1 MRRLSLLT
9 QFSIL
14 SLVLFI
20 IIGVLLG
27 WNVTHYFE
35 EQAVRQQQLAVS
47 SLITPLVGPVVDEHR
62 EILTEAAYP
71 PPNGLPVEEAMK
83 YPYAQIEAQLA
94 YVSGSGLVRIK
105 MWNRDGMVIYSDD
118 QTVIGKRFDLSPEL
132 KEVLGG
138 TPRAE
143 ISSLEKAEN
152 TDEKGYGQLLEVYT
166 PLRLPNEGQIVGA
179 VEGYY
184 DMEDLKE
191 TIGLTSAFLWTS
203 IFTGF
208 LFLYVSLF
216 TIVRNA
222 SQRILRQ
229 SNENAVLLADT
240 ERKAARLELV
250 NELARSI
257 NSSTL
262 DLDEV
267 FNTVIRGIDRIV
279 RHTGAS
285 ISLFD
290 ERTGRSLKTIA
301 SQEVSPDE
309 IEAGKK
315 LIAEVGTFISGDT
328 RLVTSPEL
336 QGMANKG
343 VLSLLLIPIYLGERR
358 LGMLRVVSDVPNS
371 FDEEDAAILKG
382 VADQLAVAIEN
393 NRLIRETAETTA
405 LRETNRLKDEF
416 VSMVSHE
423 LRTPLASVK
432 GYSRT
437 LLAENA
443 DWDAQTRREFLQI
456 IADESDKLQELVE
469 NLLEMSRIGAGRLP
483 ISPEPMLLKPFV
495 KEVVDR
501 VGNQY
506 PDTDFKSNVP
516 HGLPVVEAD
525 PRRLEQVLVNL
536 LQNAAKYSGSHTVW
550 VGAIYNGGEDVT
562 LCVQDK
568 GLGIAPEHVP
578 HLFDK
583 FYRAQWNQADS
594 GSGTG
599 LGLAIARALVE
610 AQGGRIWVESK
621 VGEGTTF
628 YFTLPILAMEGE
640 EGASSSSGDRNV
652 APSAS
657 LSTASPQG

>member
-27 WNVTHYFE
+27 WNVTRYFE

-71 PPNGLPVEEAMK
+71 PPDGLPSEEASK
-83 YPYAQIEAQLA
+83 YPYSQIESQLA
-94 YVSGSGLVRIK
+94 YISGSGLVRIK
-105 MWNRDGMVIYSDD
+105 IWNREGMIIYSDD
-118 QTVIGKRFDLSPEL
+118 EDLVGVRFPVSEEL
-132 KEVLGG
+132 REVLGG
-138 TPRAE
+138 TPSAE
-143 ISSLEKAEN
+143 PVSLEEAEN
-152 TDEKGYGQLLEVYT
+152 SSEKGYGQLLEVYT
-166 PLRLPNEGQIVGA
+166 PLRLPNEGEIVGA

-203 IFTGF
+203 ILTGF

-229 SNENAVLLADT
+229 SHENAVLLADT

-257 NSSTL
+257 NRTTL

-267 FNTVIRGIDRIV
+267 FNTAVRGIDRIV
-279 RHTGAS
+279 RHSGAS
-285 ISLFD
+285 ITLFD
-290 ERTGRSLKTIA
+290 ERTGKPLQTIA
-301 SQEVSPDE
+301 SHEVSAQE

-315 LIAEVGTFISGDT
+315 LIAQVGTFISGDT
-328 RLVTSPEL
+328 RLASAPEL
-336 QGMANKG
+336 LDMAARG
-343 VLSLLLIPIYLGERR
+343 VLSVLLIPIYLGERR
-358 LGMLRVVSDVPNS
+358 LGMLRVVSEVPNS
-371 FDEEDAAILKG
+371 FDEEDATILKG

-393 NRLIRETAETTA
+393 NRLIRETAENTA

-443 DWDAQTRREFLQI
+443 DWDARTRREFLQI
-456 IADESDKLQELVE
+456 IAEESDKLQDLVE

-483 ISPEPMLLKPFV
+483 IAPEPLLLKPFA
-495 KEVVDR
+495 KEVMDR
-501 VGNQY
+501 IANQY
-506 PDTDFKSNVP
+506 PDTEFKCNVP

-536 LQNAAKYSGSHTVW
+536 LQNAAKYSGSRTVW
-550 VGAIYNGGEDVT
+550 VGASYDGGQEVT
-562 LCVQDK
+562 LSVQDR
-568 GLGIAPEHVP
+568 GIGIAPEHVP

-599 LGLAIARALVE
+599 LGLAIASALVE

-628 YFTLPILAMEGE
+628 YFTLPVLAVEGE
-640 EGASSSSGDRNV
+640 DGAS
-652 APSAS
+652 PSANGS
-657 LSTASPQG
+657 GSVPPVSTAAASPG

>member
-20 IIGVLLG
+20 IIGALVG
-27 WNVTHYFE
+27 WNVTRYFE
-35 EQAVRQQQLAVS
+35 EQALWQQQLAVS

-62 EILTEAAYP
+62 EILTQAAKP
-71 PPNGLPVEEAMK
+71 PPEGLPFEEAMK
-83 YPYAQIEAQLA
+83 YPYSQIESQLA
-94 YVSGSGLVRIK
+94 YISGSGLVKIK
-105 MWNRDGMVIYSDD
+105 IWNRDGMIVYSDD
-118 QTVIGKRFDLSPEL
+118 KTVIGDKHPVSDEL

-138 TPRAE
+138 TPSAD
-143 ISSLEKAEN
+143 ISSLEEAEN
-152 TDEKGYGQLLEVYT
+152 TTEKGYGQLLEVYT
-166 PLRLPNEGQIVGA
+166 PLRLPNDGEIVGA

-222 SQRILRQ
+222 SQRLLRQ
-229 SNENAVLLADT
+229 SHENAVLLADT

-267 FNTVIRGIDRIV
+267 FNTAVRGIDRIV
-279 RHTGAS
+279 RHSGAS

-290 ERTGRSLKTIA
+290 ERTGRASHTIA
-301 SQEVSPDE
+301 SHEVSAAE

-315 LIAEVGTFISGDT
+315 LIAEVGTYISGDT
-328 RLVTSPEL
+328 RLSTSPEL
-336 QGMANKG
+336 AGMASTG
-343 VLSLLLIPIYLGERR
+343 VLSVLLIPIYLGERR

-393 NRLIRETAETTA
+393 NRLIRATAETTA

-443 DWDAQTRREFLQI
+443 DWDPQTRREFLQI

-483 ISPEPMLLKPFV
+483 IAPEPLLLKPFV
-495 KEVVDR
+495 KELVER
-501 VGNQY
+501 VANQY
-506 PDTDFKSNVP
+506 PDTDFKCNIA
-516 HGLPVVEAD
+516 HGLPVVEGD

-550 VGAIYNGGEDVT
+550 VGASYGGGDEVT
-562 LCVQDK
+562 VSVQDR
-568 GLGIAPEHVP
+568 GIGIAPEHVP

-628 YFTLPILAMEGE
+628 YFTLPTLTVEGE
-640 EGASSSSGDRNV
+640 DGAL
-652 APSAS
+652 PSANGS
-657 LSTASPQG
+657 GAAPPASKPAASAT

>member
-1 MRRLSLLT
+1 MRRPSLLT

-20 IIGVLLG
+20 IIGVLVG
-27 WNVTHYFE
+27 WNVTRYFE
-35 EQAVRQQQLAVS
+35 EQALQQQQLAVS

-62 EILTEAAYP
+62 EILTQAAKP
-71 PPNGLPVEEAMK
+71 PPDGLPFEEAMK
-83 YPYAQIEAQLA
+83 YPYSQIESQLA
-94 YVSGSGLVRIK
+94 YISGSGLVKIK
-105 MWNRDGMVIYSDD
+105 IWNREGMIVYSDD
-118 QTVIGKRFDLSPEL
+118 KTIIGDKYPVSDEL

-138 TPRAE
+138 TPSAD
-143 ISSLEKAEN
+143 ISSLEEAEN
-152 TDEKGYGQLLEVYT
+152 TTEKGYGQLLEVYT
-166 PLRLPNEGQIVGA
+166 PLRLPNDGEIVGA

-222 SQRILRQ
+222 SQRLLRQ
-229 SNENAVLLADT
+229 SHENAVLLADT

-267 FNTVIRGIDRIV
+267 FNTAVRGIDRIV
-279 RHTGAS
+279 RHSGAS

-290 ERTGRSLKTIA
+290 ERTGRAAQTIA
-301 SQEVSPDE
+301 SHEVSAGE

-315 LIAEVGTFISGDT
+315 LIAEVGTYINGDT
-328 RLVTSPEL
+328 RLSTSPEL
-336 QGMANKG
+336 AGMASKG
-343 VLSLLLIPIYLGERR
+343 VLSVLLIPIYLGERR

-393 NRLIRETAETTA
+393 NRLIRATAETTA

-483 ISPEPMLLKPFV
+483 IAPEPLLLKPFV
-495 KEVVDR
+495 KEVVER
-501 VGNQY
+501 VANQY
-506 PDTDFKSNVP
+506 PDTDFKCNIA
-516 HGLPVVEAD
+516 HGLPVVDAD
-525 PRRLEQVLVNL
+525 SRRLEQVLANL

-550 VGAIYNGGEDVT
+550 VGA
-562 LCVQDK
+562 
-568 GLGIAPEHVP
+568 
-578 HLFDK
+578 
-583 FYRAQWNQADS
+583 R
-594 GSGTG
+594 
-599 LGLAIARALVE
+599 
-610 AQGGRIWVESK
+610 
-621 VGEGTTF
+621 
-628 YFTLPILAMEGE
+628 
-640 EGASSSSGDRNV
+640 
-652 APSAS
+652 
-657 LSTASPQG
+657 

>member
-1 MRRLSLLT
+1 
-9 QFSIL
+9 
-14 SLVLFI
+14 
-20 IIGVLLG
+20 
-27 WNVTHYFE
+27 
-35 EQAVRQQQLAVS
+35 AVQQQQLAVS

-62 EILTEAAYP
+62 EILTQAAFP
-71 PPNGLPVEEAMK
+71 PPEGLSPEEASK
-83 YPYAQIEAQLA
+83 YPYSQIESQLA
-94 YVSGSGLVRIK
+94 YISGSGLVKIK
-105 MWNRDGMVIYSDD
+105 IWNRDGTIIYSDD
-118 QTVIGKRFDLSPEL
+118 KKIIGMKFPVTDEL
-132 KEVLGG
+132 EEVLGG
-138 TPRAE
+138 TPSAQ

-166 PLRLPNEGQIVGA
+166 PLRLPNEGEIVGA

-229 SNENAVLLADT
+229 SHENAVLLADT

-262 DLDEV
+262 DLDGV
-267 FNTVIRGIDRIV
+267 FDTAIRGIDRIV
-279 RHTGAS
+279 RHAGAS
-285 ISLFD
+285 ITLFD
-290 ERTGRSLKTIA
+290 ERTGKPSQTIA
-301 SQEVSPDE
+301 SHEVSPEE

-315 LIAEVGTFISGDT
+315 LVAQVGTFISGDT
-328 RLVTSPEL
+328 RLASSAEL
-336 QGMANKG
+336 HSMAAKG
-343 VLSLLLIPIYLGERR
+343 VLSVLLIPIYLGERR

-483 ISPEPMLLKPFV
+483 ISAEPLLLKPFV
-495 KEVVDR
+495 KEVVER
-501 VGNQY
+501 TGKQY
-506 PDTDFKSNVP
+506 SDTDFKCNIA

-550 VGAIYNGGEDVT
+550 VSATYDGGKEVT

-568 GLGIAPEHVP
+568 GIGIAPEHMP

-621 VGEGTTF
+621 LGEGTSF
-628 YFTLPILAMEGE
+628 YFTIPVLTMDNDDG
-640 EGASSSSGDRNV
+640 S
-652 APSAS
+652 APSTDGS
-657 LSTASPQG
+657 GTTPPFLTATTPGK

>member
-20 IIGVLLG
+20 IIGVLVG
-27 WNVTHYFE
+27 WNVTRYFE

-62 EILTEAAYP
+62 EILTQAAKP
-71 PPNGLPVEEAMK
+71 PPEGVPVEEAMK
-83 YPYAQIEAQLA
+83 YPYSQIESQLA
-94 YVSGSGLVRIK
+94 YISGSGLVKIK
-105 MWNRDGMVIYSDD
+105 IWNRDGMIVYSDD
-118 QTVIGKRFDLSPEL
+118 KTIIGEKFEVSAEL

-138 TPRAE
+138 TPSAD
-143 ISSLEKAEN
+143 ISSLEEAEN
-152 TDEKGYGQLLEVYT
+152 TTEKGYGQLLEVYT
-166 PLRLPNEGQIVGA
+166 PLRLPNEGEIVGA

-229 SNENAVLLADT
+229 SHENAVLLTDT

-267 FNTVIRGIDRIV
+267 FNTAVRGIDRIV

-290 ERTGRSLKTIA
+290 ERTGRASQTIA
-301 SQEVSPDE
+301 SHAVSAAE

-315 LIAEVGTFISGDT
+315 LIADVGTYISGDT
-328 RLVTSPEL
+328 RLSTSPEL
-336 QGMANKG
+336 QGMASKG
-343 VLSLLLIPIYLGERR
+343 VLSVLLIPIYLGGRR
-358 LGMLRVVSDVPNS
+358 LGMLRVVSDMANS

-393 NRLIRETAETTA
+393 NRLIRATAETTA

-483 ISPEPMLLKPFV
+483 ISPEPLLLKPFV
-495 KEVVDR
+495 KELVDR
-501 VGNQY
+501 VANQY
-506 PDTDFKSNVP
+506 PDTAFKCNIA
-516 HGLPVVEAD
+516 HGLPVVEGD

-550 VGAIYNGGEDVT
+550 VGASYGGGEEVT

-568 GLGIAPEHVP
+568 GIGIAPEHVP
-578 HLFDK
+578 YLFDK

-628 YFTLPILAMEGE
+628 YFTLPTLRVEGE
-640 EGASSSSGDRNV
+640 DSPP
-652 APSAS
+652 PSANGS
-657 LSTASPQG
+657 GAVTPVSKPAASAT

>member
-20 IIGVLLG
+20 IIGALLG
-27 WNVTHYFE
+27 WNVTRYFE
-35 EQAVRQQQLAVS
+35 AQAVQQQQLAVS
-47 SLITPLVGPVVDEHR
+47 SLITPLVGPVVEEHP
-62 EILTEAAYP
+62 EILTQAAYP
-71 PPNGLPVEEAMK
+71 PPKGLPIEDAMK
-83 YPYAQIEAQLA
+83 YPYAQIESQLA
-94 YVSGSGLVRIK
+94 YISGSGLVKIK
-105 MWNRDGMVIYSDD
+105 IWNRDGMVIYSDD
-118 QTVIGKRFDLSPEL
+118 PDLVGEQYGVSDDL
-132 KEVLGG
+132 RAVLGG
-138 TPRAE
+138 TPSAD
-143 ISSLEKAEN
+143 ISSLEEAEN
-152 TDEKGYGQLLEVYT
+152 TTEKGYGQLLEVYT
-166 PLRLPNEGQIVGA
+166 PLRLPNEGEIVGA

-229 SNENAVLLADT
+229 SHENAVLLTDT

-257 NSSTL
+257 NRSTL

-267 FNTVIRGIDRIV
+267 FNTAIRGIDRIV
-279 RHTGAS
+279 RHSGAS
-285 ISLFD
+285 ISLFN
-290 ERTGRSLKTIA
+290 ERTGKVSQTIA
-301 SQEVSPDE
+301 SHEVGAEE

-336 QGMANKG
+336 QSMAARG
-343 VLSLLLIPIYLGERR
+343 VLSLLLIPISLSDRR
-358 LGMLRVVSDVPNS
+358 LGMLRVVSDLPNS

-382 VADQLAVAIEN
+382 VADQLAVAMEN

-437 LLAENA
+437 LLADNA
-443 DWDAQTRREFLQI
+443 DWDPQTRREFLQI
-456 IADESDKLQELVE
+456 ISDESDKLQELVE

-483 ISPEPMLLKPFV
+483 ISAEPLLLKPFV
-495 KEVVDR
+495 KEVVER
-501 VGNQY
+501 VGNHY
-506 PDTDFKSNVP
+506 PDANFKCNIA

-550 VGAIYNGGEDVT
+550 VGASYDGGEEVA

-628 YFTLPILAMEGE
+628 YFTLPILTVEGE
-640 EGASSSSGDRNV
+640 DGAPSSANSSG
-652 APSAS
+652 ATPPLSSTTPS
-657 LSTASPQG
+657 PR